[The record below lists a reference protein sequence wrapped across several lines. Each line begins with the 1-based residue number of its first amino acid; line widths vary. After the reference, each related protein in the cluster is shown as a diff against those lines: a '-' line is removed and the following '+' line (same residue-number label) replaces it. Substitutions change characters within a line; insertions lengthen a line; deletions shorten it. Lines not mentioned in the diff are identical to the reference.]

1 MKQPEEFTIIQ
12 HFEDRTEAELACGLL
27 VSAGL
32 DAKLEEHELLHGFSD
47 SLPIEGAVG
56 LMVPPAQVEDA
67 NQLLASARASGGT
80 VAADLVA
87 EDIVA
92 ENT

>member
-1 MKQPEEFTIIQ
+1 MQQPEEFDIIQ

-32 DAKLEEHELLHGFSD
+32 DAKLEEHELLRGFSD

-67 NQLLASARASGGT
+67 NALLATARASGGT
-80 VAADLVA
+80 VAADILP
-87 EDIVA
+87 
-92 ENT
+92 ENS